1 MLTAVPAEGR
11 GGSESLAAAG
21 CGALV
26 PPQAHQFAACTLVP
40 APGKPGL
47 GSARSGQ
54 LATGRPGCGER
65 VQSKLCQHRPE
76 LSSRGTAG
84 PSGGALSRRQSA
96 ALQPAGPPGT
106 PARATRSLTSLPPP
120 ATWSGAAPRRLGEA
134 RQPAHIHMRATERA
148 APHSRARPPRA
159 LPLPRSHT
167 AARTLPGST
176 RERDLQAHCF
186 PTALYLVACPGLGDQ
201 EGGWSLGD
209 KPLPL
214 PPLSPLATGG
224 AGPTSWLNWSFLFYP
239 LKLPN
244 KLYAGERRA
253 EELMQPRSLLVEA

>member
-26 PPQAHQFAACTLVP
+26 SPQAHQLAARALVP

-47 GSARSGQ
+47 GSARSGK

-84 PSGGALSRRQSA
+84 PGGGALSRRQSA
-96 ALQPAGPPGT
+96 ALQPASPPGT

-134 RQPAHIHMRATERA
+134 RQPAHIHMRVSERA
-148 APHSRARPPRA
+148 APHS
-159 LPLPRSHT
+159 
-167 AARTLPGST
+167 
-176 RERDLQAHCF
+176 
-186 PTALYLVACPGLGDQ
+186 
-201 EGGWSLGD
+201 
-209 KPLPL
+209 
-214 PPLSPLATGG
+214 
-224 AGPTSWLNWSFLFYP
+224 
-239 LKLPN
+239 
-244 KLYAGERRA
+244 
-253 EELMQPRSLLVEA
+253 

>member
-1 MLTAVPAEGR
+1 MPAEGR

-26 PPQAHQFAACTLVP
+26 SPQAHQLAARALVP

-47 GSARSGQ
+47 GSALSGQ

-65 VQSKLCQHRPE
+65 VQSKLCPHRPE

-84 PSGGALSRRQSA
+84 PGGGALSRRQSA
-96 ALQPAGPPGT
+96 ALQPAGPLGT

-134 RQPAHIHMRATERA
+134 RQPAHTHAR
-148 APHSRARPPRA
+148 HRARGPALTSAPPARA
-159 LPLPRSHT
+159 PPASLANGSQDAPGIDAGARSAGALFLDCFISRRVPGAWGPGGGVVPR
-167 AARTLPGST
+167 R
-176 RERDLQAHCF
+176 QA
-186 PTALYLVACPGLGDQ
+186 PPPPA
-201 EGGWSLGD
+201 
-209 KPLPL
+209 
-214 PPLSPLATGG
+214 PLSPLATGG

-244 KLYAGERRA
+244 KLYAGERGA